1 MVRYYPASKIIG
13 DLNTD
18 GGQFTSENGT
28 AYKGKYYLTY
38 DGKAFS
44 GPNPRVGPNERLYEI
59 PSYPIFRGSE
69 ILNLSQNQ
77 VSNFIEK
84 TNLTSNRIPGKP
96 NSYYPQPTESDYRRG
111 YIIRY
116 FTKKENEK
124 GFVTEISQEE
134 YNSIVNGTADYDISI
149 YQTAKILWK
158 LTGPLRSQRKSQY
171 NLIPGILETNQRL
184 TEETNKTFIG
194 IVEFIGGDYA
204 KFARPTA

>member
-1 MVRYYPASKIIG
+1 MVRYYPPSKVIE
-13 DLNTD
+13 DLNTA
-18 GGQFTSENGT
+18 GNQFTLENGQ
-28 AYKGKYYLTY
+28 AYYGKYYLTY

-44 GPNPRVGPNERLYEI
+44 GPSPRVGPNERLYAI
-59 PSYPIFRGSE
+59 PDYPIFRGSE
-69 ILNLSQNQ
+69 ILNLGQNQ
-77 VSNFIEK
+77 IANFINK
-84 TNLTSNRIPGKP
+84 TNLVSNRIPGKP
-96 NSYYPQPTESDYRRG
+96 NSYYPQPLESDYRRG
-111 YIIRY
+111 YVIRY

-134 YNSIVNGTADYDISI
+134 YNSIINGTADYDISI

-171 NLIPGILETNQRL
+171 NVIPGIVETNQRL

-194 IVEFIGGDYA
+194 ILEFIGGEYT